1 MTSAVGHPTGL
12 PDLLLDRS
20 LGSVQVPRIL
30 RAAGLRL
37 HTLVDVYG
45 SPMDERVEDPEWL
58 RHAGERG
65 WAVFMKDQRIRYR
78 EVERAA
84 VLDSN
89 VRAFCLS
96 SGNLKSPEMAGHFL
110 ARLDEITAACAEPG
124 PFLYAV
130 TRSEIRRLE
139 L

>member
-1 MTSAVGHPTGL
+1 MTAQVGHPPGL

-37 HTLVDVYG
+37 QTLVDAYG
-45 SPMDERVEDPEWL
+45 TPADEGVEDPEWL
-58 RHAGERG
+58 RLAGVRG
-65 WAVFMKDQRIRYR
+65 WVVFMKDQRIRYR

-84 VLDSN
+84 VLESR

-110 ARLDEITAACAEPG
+110 AQLAEITTACAEPG
-124 PFLYAV
+124 PFLYTV
-130 TRSEIRRLE
+130 GRSAIRRVE

>member
-1 MTSAVGHPTGL
+1 MTPAVGHPAGL

-37 HTLVDVYG
+37 QTLVDVYG
-45 SPMDERVEDPEWL
+45 SPDDERIEDPDWL
-58 RHAGERG
+58 RHAGEHG
-65 WAVFMKDQRIRYR
+65 WVVFMKDQRIRYR

-84 VLDSN
+84 VQDSN

-96 SGNLKSPEMAGHFL
+96 SGNLRSSEMAGHFL
-110 ARLDEITAACAEPG
+110 ARLDAITEACADPG
-124 PFLYAV
+124 PFLYSV
-130 TRSEIRRLE
+130 TRSEIRRIDL
-139 L
+139 

>member
-1 MTSAVGHPTGL
+1 MSRQVGHPPGL

-20 LGSVQVPRIL
+20 LGSVQVPHIL

-37 HTLVDVYG
+37 QTLVDVYG
-45 SPMDERVEDPEWL
+45 SPADERIEDPEWL
-58 RHAGERG
+58 RLAGERG
-65 WAVFMKDQRIRYR
+65 WVVFMKDQRIRYR

-84 VLDSN
+84 VLDSRI
-89 VRAFCLS
+89 RAFCLS

-110 ARLDEITAACAEPG
+110 ARLPEITAACSEMG
-124 PFLYAV
+124 PFLYTV
-130 TRSEIRRLE
+130 GRSEIRRVE

>member
-1 MTSAVGHPTGL
+1 MTSAVGHPAGL

-37 HTLVDVYG
+37 QTLVHVYG
-45 SPMDERVEDPEWL
+45 SPADERVEDPEWL
-58 RHAGERG
+58 RHAGQRD

-78 EVERAA
+78 EVERAP
-84 VLDSN
+84 VLDSH

-96 SGNLKSPEMAGHFL
+96 SGILKSPEMAGHFL
-110 ARLDEITAACAEPG
+110 ARLHEIASACAEAG
-124 PFLYAV
+124 PFLYSV
-130 TRSEIRRLE
+130 THSEIRRIDL
-139 L
+139 

>member
-1 MTSAVGHPTGL
+1 MSAAGGAAGSVSELGML
-12 PDLLLDRS
+12 VPDLEEATR
-20 LGSVQVPRIL
+20 VF
-30 RAAGLRL
+30 GLF
-37 HTLVDVYG
+37 G
-45 SPMDERVEDPEWL
+45 
-58 RHAGERG
+58 
-65 WAVFMKDQRIRYR
+65 YR

-84 VLDSN
+84 VLGSN

-124 PFLYAV
+124 PLLYAV

>member
-1 MTSAVGHPTGL
+1 MTSTVGHPPGL

-37 HTLVDVYG
+37 QTLVDVYG
-45 SPMDERVEDPEWL
+45 SPADERIEDPQWL
-58 RHAGERG
+58 RLAGERG
-65 WAVFMKDQRIRYR
+65 WVVFMKDQRIRYR

-84 VLDSN
+84 VLDSR

-96 SGNLKSPEMAGHFL
+96 SGNLRSPEMAGHFL
-110 ARLDEITAACAEPG
+110 ARLAEITTACAEPG
-124 PFLYAV
+124 PLLYAV
-130 TRSEIRRLE
+130 GQSTLRRLD